1 MSSVDVLTI
10 GRGPGLVVV
19 PGGTRRARHY
29 RAMAQALADTYT
41 VHVIERRGRGASP
54 GQGPG
59 YGLDQ
64 EVADTLEVLDETG
77 SGQVFGHSYGGL
89 VVLHTALRRDLDRV
103 IAYEPAVSIHGSIPT
118 GWVPR
123 YERLLADGKD
133 ARAMIYFLH
142 ALEFLPDGAIPTA
155 VAWVMQRLT
164 ADGRDTRAVL
174 PTVVPEFQ
182 VVRST
187 DSDGSRYAGITAP
200 TLLLGGGRSP
210 AYIQEVL
217 PLLVDT
223 MPNAKLV
230 MTPEMDHN
238 APDLGDPKAVAEL
251 IRA

>member
-1 MSSVDVLTI
+1 MSSVDVLTM
-10 GRGPGLVVV
+10 GRGPGLVVL

-29 RAMAQALADTYT
+29 RALAQALADTYT
-41 VHVIERRGRGASP
+41 VHIIERRGRGASP
-54 GQGPG
+54 PQGPD
-59 YGLDQ
+59 YGLDR

-77 SGQVFGHSYGGL
+77 AGQVFGHSYGGL
-89 VVLHTALRRDLDRV
+89 VALHAALRRDLDRV

-118 GWVPR
+118 EWTPR

-133 ARAMIYFLH
+133 ATTLVFFLSR
-142 ALEFLPDGAIPTA
+142 LGFVPDGAMPRAA
-155 VAWVMQRLT
+155 VWLMQRVS
-164 ADGRDTRAVL
+164 AEGRATREVL
-174 PTVVPEFQ
+174 HTVVPEFRA
-182 VVRST
+182 VRAA

-210 AYIQEVL
+210 AFLQEVL

-223 MPNAKLV
+223 IPNAKLV

-238 APDLGDPKAVAEL
+238 APDLGDPKGVAEL